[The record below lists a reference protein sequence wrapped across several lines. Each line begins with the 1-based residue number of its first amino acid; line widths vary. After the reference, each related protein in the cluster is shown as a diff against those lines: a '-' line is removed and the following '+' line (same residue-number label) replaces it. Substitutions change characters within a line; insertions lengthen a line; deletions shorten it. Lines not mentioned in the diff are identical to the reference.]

1 MKVSEV
7 MTRDVRVAS
16 PEDTIQQAARI
27 MAEIDAGIVPVG
39 DNDRLVGML
48 SDRDIAVRAV
58 AQGMDPSTPVGE
70 VMTRDIRY
78 CFDDEDTEEVCHN
91 LADQQIRRIPVVDR
105 AKRLV
110 GILSL
115 GDIATSNSI
124 SGVGE
129 TLAAISRP
137 GGDHSQ
143 TNSLRW

>member
-1 MKVSEV
+1 MRVSEV

-16 PEDTIQQAARI
+16 PDDTIQQAARI

-58 AQGMDPSTPVGE
+58 AQGKDPSTPIGE
-70 VMTRDIRY
+70 VMTRDIKY
-78 CFDDEDTEEVCHN
+78 CFEDEDAEEVCQN
-91 LADQQIRRIPVVDR
+91 LGDQQIRRIPVVDR

-115 GDIATSNSI
+115 GDIATSNGV

-143 TNSLRW
+143 TNNLQW